1 MRTHQEATSRSSSHQ
16 PALALALPPAMR
28 QRRQRCYLWLAKTA
42 GMFGYCCF
50 VLSCSCYTQ
59 EPKYRTAAH
68 EPKWLSSY
76 ISAAGS
82 CAQTAAPPVAGAAVT
97 ESWWL
102 VPRRKAIVAA
112 TCGPTL
118 HTPCCPSA
126 ASVRLSW
133 QLHSVQAPVLGNC
146 GSRELEPKCQ
156 IPLFSS
162 LYIPAPDRPP
172 KSLSQSA

>member
-1 MRTHQEATSRSSSHQ
+1 MTSRSSSHQ
-16 PALALALPPAMR
+16 PALALALPSAMR
-28 QRRQRCYLWLAKTA
+28 QHRQRCHLWLAKTA
-42 GMFGYCCF
+42 GMFLFCLVL
-50 VLSCSCYTQ
+50 VLSCCAGTGTRYTQ

-133 QLHSVQAPVLGNC
+133 QLHSVL
-146 GSRELEPKCQ
+146 
-156 IPLFSS
+156 LFI
-162 LYIPAPDRPP
+162 LLFF
-172 KSLSQSA
+172 LSQKA